1 MNAKSPGYGQIR
13 ENGKEI
19 EEYIELC
26 FMDNI
31 LMIIF
36 GSVIDITIIIIQS
49 KTYKL

>member
-19 EEYIELC
+19 EEYIERC